1 MLESI
6 HMDDLKYWVAFNR
19 IKGIG
24 RVRYTALERHFG
36 NLKQAWNADASELR
50 RAGLDRRAITNI
62 TSKRRE
68 IDPDAEMD
76 ALQRLG
82 IKAITWNDTAYPAPL
97 KEIYDLPPV
106 LYSRGSLE
114 GETEW
119 AIAVVGTRRA
129 TAYGREMTEILAT
142 DLAHN
147 GITVISGLARGIDAV
162 AHRAALKA
170 GGRTIA
176 VQACGLDM
184 VYPSEH
190 VKLAQEIME
199 QGALVSDYPLGTLP
213 RADHFP
219 RRNRIM
225 SGLCLGTLVIEAD
238 HGSGA
243 LITADYAL
251 EHNREVFSVPGSAL
265 STRSQGTNRL
275 IREGAKLVT
284 RVEDIL
290 EELNLTMVPH
300 QMEMRELAPPTD
312 TESLLL
318 DHISHEPI
326 HIDEVQR
333 LCNLPIATVSST
345 LAMMELKGIVKQA
358 GPMNY
363 VMSREAQA
371 SYRATA

>member
-50 RAGLDRRAITNI
+50 QAGLDRRAITNI
-62 TSKRRE
+62 TSKRGE

-129 TAYGREMTEILAT
+129 TAYGREMAEILAT
-142 DLAHN
+142 DLARN

-162 AHRAALKA
+162 AHRAALKV

-190 VKLAQEIME
+190 VKLAHEIME
-199 QGALVSDYPLGTLP
+199 QGTLISDYPLGTLP

-275 IREGAKLVT
+275 IRDGAKLVT
-284 RVEDIL
+284 QVEDIL

-318 DHISHEPI
+318 GHISHEPI

-345 LAMMELKGIVKQA
+345 LAMMELKGIVKQT